1 MDQFDK
7 KYKEIMETMTA
18 GGVTSVFSSPANQS
32 EIGLGGGAVGVDHS
46 RFYAEKD
53 GIVMPKSIFRT
64 VERRNLNKGKKNK
77 PRKKSNKK

>member
-46 RFYAEKD
+46 RFYGEKD
-53 GIVMPKSIFRT
+53 GIAIPKSIFGT
-64 VERRNLNKGKKNK
+64 VQIRNLNKGKNK